1 MALTWLGAGDL
12 VDSAVAGGNY
22 GYALTWAM
30 ALAFFVRFVFVSLLA
45 KFQLHKGSVIQGLA
59 DLHPAVAG
67 ATGLIA
73 ITFGH
78 ANNSYMIRG
87 VGETSTAISGVGSPT
102 LWSIIWMI
110 ASTIFLFRA
119 PKHQYARVE
128 MLFYGL
134 LAVLTISLIGVAMW
148 TGPDMGAM
156 LTGLLLLDIPASQSG
171 DFSVLLVVVSLI
183 GAIGGSIAN
192 MMYPFFIHEKGWRGP
207 KYRRVQMC
215 DLLFG
220 TSAVVLLDLAVW
232 TIGAEVLH
240 PDGRTVSGID
250 ELAGLLTLS
259 VSSMG
264 GPVFYVGCL
273 SALLSSVIGNASGYG
288 LLVAEVVRVMSGRSV
303 VSAPAETRAWRST
316 VLWCLLSPLVW
327 SLPGMP
333 NFVTLTILV
342 NAVNVVVLPF
352 LTIVLWAM
360 AWKAR
365 LMVWYEHVVMSGL
378 LVLALWG
385 TWQSVISLSSRE

>member
-1 MALTWLGAGDL
+1 M
-12 VDSAVAGGNY
+12 
-22 GYALTWAM
+22 
-30 ALAFFVRFVFVSLLA
+30 
-45 KFQLHKGSVIQGLA
+45 
-59 DLHPAVAG
+59 
-67 ATGLIA
+67 
-73 ITFGH
+73 IT
-78 ANNSYMIRG
+78 
-87 VGETSTAISGVGSPT
+87 
-102 LWSIIWMI
+102 
-110 ASTIFLFRA
+110 STIFLFRA

-134 LAVLTISLIGVAMW
+134 LAVLTISLLGVAMW

-156 LTGLLLLDIPASQSG
+156 LTGLLLFDIPASQSG
-171 DFSVLLVVVSLI
+171 NFSVLLVVVSLI
-183 GAIGGSIAN
+183 GAVGGSIAN

-207 KYRRVQMC
+207 QYRRVQMC
-215 DLLFG
+215 DLFFG

-250 ELAGLLTLS
+250 ELAGLLTIS

-264 GPVFYVGCL
+264 GPVFYVGCF

-288 LLVAEVVRVMSGRSV
+288 LLVAEVVRVVGGGSV
-303 VSAPAETRAWRST
+303 VPAPAETPAWRAT

-352 LTIVLWAM
+352 LTIVLWAI